1 MNPKTGKPERVFVN
15 LEAVYPNPAD
25 PSVEMSFD
33 ELRAKR
39 RGWMDKV
46 WGEDTSLK
54 LVQTVSAIVQT
65 PESESIATE
74 EERKMSTDF
83 QKKVVVEEETEPIQ
97 QQSPS
102 QSQSQE
108 GKPAKQKKM
117 RLREVKQETQTG
129 SS

>member
-65 PESESIATE
+65 PENESIATE

-117 RLREVKQETQTG
+117 RLREVKQETQKG